1 MSLLSYQHFPRCFV
15 IASLGVY
22 ENPGIAL
29 GDRNGGHVRFGIA
42 RDNHNALRSL
52 TNSRRIWCVFCGVAV
67 IDDSAGLLESQSIR
81 CMRSSTDIVGHICH
95 ITISLS
101 FSLRTFYTDGE
112 GGIL

>member
-29 GDRNGGHVRFGIA
+29 GDCNGGHVRFGIA

-52 TNSRRIWCVFCGVAV
+52 TNSRRIWCVFCGFVV
-67 IDDSAGLLESQSIR
+67 VDDSAGLLESQSVRHI
-81 CMRSSTDIVGHICH
+81 CSSTDIVGHI
-95 ITISLS
+95 TISLS
-101 FSLRTFYTDGE
+101 FYLRTFYTDGE